1 MSFLKTDEGLVLKI
15 IVKPNSPKF
24 EIILNNDELLVYC
37 TEKPVR
43 GKVNKEIVQQ
53 FSKRFHVKTSIISG
67 LTSKHKRLMVKGIE
81 KTEAEKILA
90 ENNSLRY
97 PAT

>member
-1 MSFLKTDEGLVLKI
+1 MSLLKTNEGLVLKI

-24 EIILNNDELLVYC
+24 GVILHNDELIVC
-37 TEKPVR
+37 CIEKPVH
-43 GKVNKEIVQQ
+43 GKVNKEILQQ
-53 FSKRFHVKTSIISG
+53 FSKLFHAKTSIVSG

-81 KTEAEKILA
+81 KAQAEKILA
-90 ENNSLRY
+90 ENDSPSY